1 MSDLSKKLFRT
12 AMSLSIACLL
22 SVPAYAARLVNVTA
36 SLTVSCTNC
45 QTDISD
51 VTGVYSSNPSGP
63 YSLQS
68 DGSSYSSP
76 QVESQILTNNS
87 VYTLDTMN
95 TLVNGLVG
103 PGTRTVGLHFFSPVE
118 GSASFPNDVLPACWG
133 GSHDQDQAV
142 NWSVFASNSVNFP
155 LMTVGVAYPG
165 FARMDFNV
173 RNGVCDNQI
182 YRFRLQWYNTCIT
195 RTSSNTWVVTS
206 DTCGT
211 TINYGT
217 ASLIGQG
224 GKGQTVGYGDWR
236 VPFKLT
242 LVKP

>member
-1 MSDLSKKLFRT
+1 MSKVSMKLFT
-12 AMSLSIACLL
+12 VAMSLTALCLL
-22 SVPAYAARLVNVTA
+22 SLPAHAAKAVNVTA
-36 SLTVSCTNC
+36 ALAGNCSNC

-51 VTGVYSSNPSGP
+51 VTGVYSSNPDGP

-68 DGSSYSSP
+68 DGSSYASP
-76 QVESQILTNNS
+76 EVESQILTNNS

-118 GSASFPNDVLPACWG
+118 GKVANDVLPACWG
-133 GSHDQDQAV
+133 GNHDQDQAV

-155 LMTVGVAYPG
+155 LMAVGRQYPG

-173 RNGVCDNQI
+173 RNGVCDNQV
-182 YRFRLQWYNTCIT
+182 YRFRLQWYNVCIT
-195 RTSSNTWVVTS
+195 RTGTSPNTWVITS
-206 DTCGT
+206 DSCGAQ
-211 TINYGT
+211 INYGT

-224 GKGQTVGYGDWR
+224 GKNQTIGYGDWR
-236 VPFKLT
+236 EPFQLT
-242 LVKP
+242 LTQ